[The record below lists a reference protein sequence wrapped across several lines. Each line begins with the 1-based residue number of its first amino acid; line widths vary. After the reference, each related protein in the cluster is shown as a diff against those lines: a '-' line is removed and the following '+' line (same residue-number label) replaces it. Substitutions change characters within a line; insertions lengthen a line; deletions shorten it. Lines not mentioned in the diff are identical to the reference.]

1 MSCVS
6 VGRWRVVV
14 AFVLWLVPAAVS
26 AQSVT
31 LAWDPSADATGYTV
45 RWGTAVGS
53 YPNTGDAGNNTTF
66 VISGLTEGGTYWTVV
81 QAYNSEG
88 VSGYSTPLQFTV
100 PITTVPCSYSISPSS
115 ASVADTASTGT
126 INVNTAPGCAWSATS
141 SSGFLTF
148 PDGAGRSGPGSVTFA
163 VAANTATTTR
173 IGTANIAGQ
182 AFGVSQAAAPQ
193 VCTYSISPASSSVA
207 DTASTGVVNVTT
219 QTGCAW
225 SATSTSGFLSFQN
238 GSGRTGSGSVTF
250 SVAANTATTPRT
262 GTASIAG
269 QAFSVSQAA
278 APPVCTYSIS
288 PTSSSVAN
296 TASTGVVNVT
306 TQTGC
311 AWSATST
318 SGFLTF
324 QNGTGRTGSG
334 SVTFS
339 VAANTATTPRT
350 GTASIGGQ
358 AFSVSQAAAPPACSY
373 SINPGAAT
381 VGYGVATGLIDVTTQ
396 AGCAWSATSTSSFLT
411 FQNGSGRTGSG
422 SVTYSIAANTTTS
435 SRIGTATVAGATFSV
450 SQAAAPPACTYSI
463 SPGSANIAADASTGT
478 ITVTT
483 QADCTW
489 TASTSSNFLTFDNA
503 TGRTGSGAVSY
514 AVTANAG
521 TTVRSASATI
531 GNQTFTLSQAAPS
544 QNCTY
549 TISPLST
556 TVPGAA
562 GGGTFAVTTQAGCA
576 WSASSLNSFLT
587 FPNGTGRTGSG
598 SLDFAVTENTTGA
611 TRTGKATVAGKTLT
625 VYQSVPA
632 CTFTVDPERT
642 TIPAAAGTVTL
653 NVTTQA
659 GCAWTGKSLSS
670 YITIANGTGRTGSG
684 TVDLT
689 VAANTGTTTRTG
701 ISAVASKTIYVT
713 QEAPGAGE
721 PPPTQPPASTTPW
734 SSDFDGDG
742 KNDLLLQDSAT
753 GAVEAWLLDNATL
766 KGKQA
771 LSDTM
776 DANWALVGRGDF
788 NADGKP
794 DLVWQ
799 HKTLG
804 TVYLWYMNG
813 TSRIGATSLSISA
826 PVDPQWKIVGIG
838 DFNKDGKPD
847 LAWQNAGDGTIAI
860 SLMNGA
866 TVTETTNIVP
876 SGTADLLWK
885 VVGVADFNG
894 DGNTDFLWRHMGTGD
909 LTTWL
914 MSGMSR
920 TIGAPLNP
928 LSVRD
933 QNWQVGSVMDANG
946 DGKPDI
952 IWEHTDGTIMI
963 WHMNGTSRTTYPI
976 IPATVPLGWHVV
988 GPK

>member
-14 AFVLWLVPAAVS
+14 AFVLWLVPAVVS
-26 AQSVT
+26 AESVT
-31 LAWDPSADATGYTV
+31 LAWDPSTGATGYTV

-53 YPNTGDAGNNTTF
+53 YPNSGDAGNNTTF
-66 VISGLTEGGTYWTVV
+66 VISGLTAGATYWTVV
-81 QAYNSEG
+81 QAYNTEG
-88 VSGYSTPLQFTV
+88 VSEYSTPLQFTV

-115 ASVADTASTGT
+115 ASVADTASSGT
-126 INVNTAPGCAWSATS
+126 VNVNTAPGCAWSATS

-148 PDGAGRSGPGSVTFA
+148 PDGAGRTGPGSVTFA

-193 VCTYSISPASSSVA
+193 VCTDSISPASSTVA
-207 DTASTGVVNVTT
+207 DTASSGVVNVTT

-225 SATSTSGFLSFQN
+225 SATSTSGFLS
-238 GSGRTGSGSVTF
+238 
-250 SVAANTATTPRT
+250 
-262 GTASIAG
+262 
-269 QAFSVSQAA
+269 
-278 APPVCTYSIS
+278 
-288 PTSSSVAN
+288 
-296 TASTGVVNVT
+296 
-306 TQTGC
+306 
-311 AWSATST
+311 
-318 SGFLTF
+318 F

-350 GTASIGGQ
+350 GTGSIAGQ
-358 AFSVSQAAAPPACSY
+358 AFSVSQAAAPPPCSY

-435 SRIGTATVAGATFSV
+435 SRIGTATVAGTTFSV

-489 TASTSSNFLTFDNA
+489 TASTSSTFLTFDNA
-503 TGRTGSGAVSY
+503 TGRTGSGSVTY

-521 TTVRSASATI
+521 TAVRSASATI

-562 GGGTFAVTTQAGCA
+562 GGGSFAVTTQAGCA
-576 WSASSLNSFLT
+576 WSATSLNSFLT

-625 VYQSVPA
+625 VYQSAPV

-653 NVTTQA
+653 NVTTQS

-689 VAANTGTTTRTG
+689 VAANTGTTSRTG

-721 PPPTQPPASTTPW
+721 PAPTPPPASTSPW

-799 HKTLG
+799 HKTIG
-804 TVYLWYMNG
+804 TVYIWYMSG

-826 PVDPQWKIVGIG
+826 VDPQWKIVGIG

-847 LAWQNAGDGTIAI
+847 LAWQNAVDGTIAI

-866 TVTETTNIVP
+866 AVTETTNIVP

-920 TIGAPLNP
+920 TIGAPLSP
-928 LSVRD
+928 LTVRD